1 MTNAE
6 TVDELNQSVNA
17 ESFNFIG
24 SGSNNIQAGNYLQ
37 TTNASGVA
45 GNITQNFFVQNA
57 NGVQYQ
63 QTGSDNVQAGNMLVR
78 NPGFSGVVEQTFSVN
93 SVIVSSPSTTDG
105 NNSISAANY
114 TK

>member
-63 QTGSDNVQAGNMLVR
+63 PPYVR
-78 NPGFSGVVEQTFSVN
+78 IVVA
-93 SVIVSSPSTTDG
+93 ST
-105 NNSISAANY
+105 Y
-114 TK
+114 